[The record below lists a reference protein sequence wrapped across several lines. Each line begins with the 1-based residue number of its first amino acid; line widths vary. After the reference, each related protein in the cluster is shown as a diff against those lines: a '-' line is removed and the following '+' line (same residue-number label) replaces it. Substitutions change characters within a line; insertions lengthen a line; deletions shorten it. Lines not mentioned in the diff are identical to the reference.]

1 MAISLYQCFLTITYV
16 TQWSVMNFQKCEPQ
30 HQSSV
35 LASAKLKP
43 SVFLL
48 DAVKIFLLSGDLHRI
63 FV

>member
-1 MAISLYQCFLTITYV
+1 MAISLSQCFLTITYV
-16 TQWSVMNFQKCEPQ
+16 TQWSGMNFQKW
-30 HQSSV
+30 V
-35 LASAKLKP
+35 LGSTKFNP